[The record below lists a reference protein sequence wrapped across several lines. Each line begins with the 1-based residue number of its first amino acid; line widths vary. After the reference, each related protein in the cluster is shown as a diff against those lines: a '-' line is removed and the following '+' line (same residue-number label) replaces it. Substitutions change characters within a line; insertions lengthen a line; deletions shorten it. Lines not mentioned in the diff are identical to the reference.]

1 MDKGHGKSISPVFKR
16 RKGDERE
23 KQEGSAGKKSE
34 CFSLSLSHNIGYVAF
49 HGYRI
54 KKEKRRSEDEQE
66 SKEYR
71 KNMVIAII
79 AILAGM
85 LLPALG
91 AAKAKA
97 QEISC
102 KSNLKQIG
110 TYVYMYGSDFQRLM
124 LRNSHGAPYEED
136 QNTVVVPLLIFNTV
150 GYCNKGSDLS
160 GNNTKNWN
168 CPLIWGM
175 ASKSMSDSSK
185 SMTFATEQG
194 QSYAANLHYF
204 GPSGKNYER
213 YSDGV
218 LYADGSGCNLGKAY
232 DYLHTNFRHGP
243 SPMVKVSPIAGYPL
257 LGHVGS
263 EIGYGTANALMA
275 DASVT
280 QFTAQARDDFYD
292 NYMATVKIA
301 EGDYHES
308 MCSAECAL

>member
-1 MDKGHGKSISPVFKR
+1 MR
-16 RKGDERE
+16 RRARNIE
-23 KQEGSAGKKSE
+23 KIK
-34 CFSLSLSHNIGYVAF
+34 LHNITYVMRCF
-49 HGYRI
+49 TLI
-54 KKEKRRSEDEQE
+54 ELLV
-66 SKEYR
+66 
-71 KNMVIAII
+71 VIAII

-124 LRNSHGAPYEED
+124 LRNSNEAPYEQDE
-136 QNTVVVPLLIFNTV
+136 NTVVVPLLIFNTV
-150 GYCNKGSDLS
+150 GYCNKGSDTG
-160 GNNTKNWN
+160 GNNTKNWH

-175 ASKSMSDSSK
+175 ASKSMGDFSK
-185 SMTFATEQG
+185 SMTLSTDYG

-213 YSDGV
+213 YSNGV
-218 LYADGSGCNLGKAY
+218 LYADGSACNLGKAY
-232 DYLHTNFRHGP
+232 DYVHTSFRHGP
-243 SPMVKVSPIAGYPL
+243 SPMVKEFNGWPL

-301 EGDYHES
+301 EGDHHES
-308 MCSAECAL
+308 ICSDECAL

>member
-1 MDKGHGKSISPVFKR
+1 MLRFTDIESKR
-16 RKGDERE
+16 RKGDQKMSRRARNIE
-23 KQEGSAGKKSE
+23 KIK
-34 CFSLSLSHNIGYVAF
+34 LHNITYVM
-49 HGYRI
+49 
-54 KKEKRRSEDEQE
+54 RRFTLIELLV
-66 SKEYR
+66 
-71 KNMVIAII
+71 VIAII

-124 LRNSHGAPYEED
+124 HRNSNAAPYAQDE
-136 QNTVVVPLLIFNTV
+136 NTVVVPLLIFNTV
-150 GYCNKGSDLS
+150 GYCNKGSDTS
-160 GNNTKNWN
+160 GNNTKNWH

-175 ASKSMSDSSK
+175 ASKSMGDFSK
-185 SMTFATEQG
+185 SMTLSTDYG

-218 LYADGSGCNLGKAY
+218 LYADGSACNLGKAY
-232 DYLHTNFRHGP
+232 DYVHTSFRHGP
-243 SPMVKVSPIAGYPL
+243 SPMVKEFSGWPL

-301 EGDYHES
+301 EGDHHES
-308 MCSAECAL
+308 ICSSECAL

>member
-1 MDKGHGKSISPVFKR
+1 MR
-16 RKGDERE
+16 RFTLIE
-23 KQEGSAGKKSE
+23 
-34 CFSLSLSHNIGYVAF
+34 LLV
-49 HGYRI
+49 
-54 KKEKRRSEDEQE
+54 
-66 SKEYR
+66 
-71 KNMVIAII
+71 VIAII

-124 LRNSHGAPYEED
+124 LRNSHEAPYEED

-150 GYCNKGSDLS
+150 GYCNEGSDT
-160 GNNTKNWN
+160 GGDNTKNWH

-175 ASKSMSDSSK
+175 ASKSMGDYSK
-185 SMTFATEQG
+185 SMTFGTDFG

-243 SPMVKVSPIAGYPL
+243 SPMVKVSSTGGYTL

-301 EGDYHES
+301 EGDYHETE
-308 MCSAECAL
+308 CSNECALSSE

>member
-1 MDKGHGKSISPVFKR
+1 MLRFTDIESKR
-16 RKGDERE
+16 RKGDQKMRRRARNIE
-23 KQEGSAGKKSE
+23 KIK
-34 CFSLSLSHNIGYVAF
+34 LRNITYVM
-49 HGYRI
+49 
-54 KKEKRRSEDEQE
+54 RRFTLIELLV
-66 SKEYR
+66 
-71 KNMVIAII
+71 VIAII

-124 LRNSHGAPYEED
+124 LRNSNEAPYEQDE
-136 QNTVVVPLLIFNTV
+136 NTVVVPLLIFNTV
-150 GYCNKGSDLS
+150 GYCNKGSDTG
-160 GNNTKNWN
+160 GNNTKNWH

-175 ASKSMSDSSK
+175 ASKSMGDFSK
-185 SMTFATEQG
+185 SMTLSTDYG

-213 YSDGV
+213 YSNGV
-218 LYADGSGCNLGKAY
+218 LYADGSACNLGKAY
-232 DYLHTNFRHGP
+232 DYVHTSFRHGP
-243 SPMVKVSPIAGYPL
+243 SPMVKEFNGWPL

-292 NYMATVKIA
+292 NYVATVKIA
-301 EGDYHES
+301 EGDHHES
-308 MCSAECAL
+308 MCSDECAL